1 MKTKSNK
8 SFANNQ
14 MSERKE
20 QAVKVAHSSSGTC
33 APRLYSSRA
42 DGISKADRVIYRYK
56 RTALLY
62 NTVRLPFFLFSQNV
76 QLIWS
81 QSIKCLH
88 ATKPSWRR

>member
-62 NTVRLPFFLFSQNV
+62 NTVRLPFFSQNV

-81 QSIKCLH
+81 QSIKRLH
-88 ATKPSWRR
+88 ATKPSRRR